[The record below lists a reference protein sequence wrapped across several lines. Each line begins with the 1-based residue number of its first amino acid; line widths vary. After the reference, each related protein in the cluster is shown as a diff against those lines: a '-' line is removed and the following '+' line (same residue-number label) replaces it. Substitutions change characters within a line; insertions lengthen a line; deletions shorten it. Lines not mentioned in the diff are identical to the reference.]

1 VSVVIRPR
9 TKADLVDCERLARDV
24 HRLDGYPPYLPAGD
38 LRAFLLTPDPL
49 GAWVAEEHG
58 DVGGH
63 VALNPRSS
71 DAVMEMASQV
81 LGEPSEQLAVVA
93 RLLVDAGFRRRGLGR
108 SLLRVASEDAMTR
121 GLWPILDVATCFGD
135 AIHLYEGDC
144 SVARWKRTR
153 RVCVRRST
161 ATHTACSLALQASV
175 L

>member
-1 VSVVIRPR
+1 VVIRPR

-135 AIHLYEGDC
+135 AIHLYESSGWIRAGQVTVRLPDG
-144 SVARWKRTR
+144 SELEEFVYVARRPLTR
-153 RVCVRRST
+153 RVR
-161 ATHTACSLALQASV
+161 
-175 L
+175 